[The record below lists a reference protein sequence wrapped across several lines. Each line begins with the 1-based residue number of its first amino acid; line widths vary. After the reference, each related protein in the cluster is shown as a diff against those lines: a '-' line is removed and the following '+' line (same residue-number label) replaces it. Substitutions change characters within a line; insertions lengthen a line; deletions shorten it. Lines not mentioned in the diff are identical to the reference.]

1 MSDDFLTTGATGL
14 LLPQQV
20 TELIVTP
27 LRQTSVFTQVSTW
40 VGAESPYFRFPI
52 VSDDVTCSWTAEGT
66 WLDESIPTISELVA
80 TPSKLTCL
88 VPISRELAMDSNP
101 AAAAV
106 AGDSVVRAAA
116 RALDTAAF
124 GTNSGNPSVQ
134 PAGLLDLDGIQT
146 LSWGTFENMDWA
158 IEAET
163 LLNQVGSTATAYVM
177 SANTLQ
183 WLAELKRFGQTEFI
197 ESNET
202 LLPAVNVANTP
213 PTNEPSD
220 ALPRQV
226 PRYFINGTPAFWT
239 LEGVIPDGVIYAL
252 HDRYSFVVVRQD
264 YELVI
269 SPWPLFGKDML
280 LLRFVFRATF
290 AWPKPSA
297 IVQINGYVG
306 EGS

>member
-1 MSDDFLTTGATGL
+1 
-14 LLPQQV
+14 
-20 TELIVTP
+20 
-27 LRQTSVFTQVSTW
+27 
-40 VGAESPYFRFPI
+40 
-52 VSDDVTCSWTAEGT
+52 
-66 WLDESIPTISELVA
+66 
-80 TPSKLTCL
+80 
-88 VPISRELAMDSNP
+88 MDSNP

-124 GTNSGNPSVQ
+124 GSNSGNPSVQ

-146 LSWGTFENMDWA
+146 LSWGTFSNMDWA
-158 IEAET
+158 VEAET
-163 LLNQVGSTATAYVM
+163 LLNEVGSTATAFVM

-183 WLAELKRFGQTEFI
+183 WLAEIKRFEETSTVI
-197 ESNET
+197 SNEP
-202 LLPAVNVANTP
+202 LLPAEHVANAPDTR
-213 PTNEPSD
+213 EPAD

-226 PRYFINGTPAFWT
+226 PRYFINGTPAYWT
-239 LEGVIPDGVIYAL
+239 LEGVIPDGTIYAL

-269 SPWPLFGKDML
+269 SPWPMFAKDML

-290 AWPKPSA
+290 AWPKPES